1 MNGRVVNNIAWYTK
15 IGSAMDY
22 WFNRIV
28 FVCGFA
34 DVPATQHAAA
44 FIAEIHFFGIVLLMV
59 GMYLSQNEY
68 LSQNVSKLI
77 SLIDETLVKH

>member
-1 MNGRVVNNIAWYTK
+1 
-15 IGSAMDY
+15 
-22 WFNRIV
+22 
-28 FVCGFA
+28 
-34 DVPATQHAAA
+34 
-44 FIAEIHFFGIVLLMV
+44 MV